1 MSGYSDK
8 ARDTFLLL
16 NLGLTPASFLYDF
29 ERQAGVVG
37 LLSEADSIHPGKFSS
52 GILQRDQSEVVFMGV

>member
-8 ARDTFLLL
+8 ARDKILLL
-16 NLGLTPASFLYDF
+16 NYGLTPASFLYDF
-29 ERQAGVVG
+29 EGLADVVG
-37 LLSEADSIHPGKFSS
+37 LLSEAGSIHLGKFSS